1 VSELFEIAED
11 DSSDRL
17 TLPAVLPIL
26 PLKDTVVFPQAMAP
40 LAIGQERSVRV
51 IDDVVAGEGLVALIA
66 SRDAAI
72 ENPGFDDIYR
82 VGTVAIVHKMIKVP
96 DGTLRI
102 LVQGLERVHLDHEAD
117 AEPYLL
123 GEVSG
128 LPDVLVETP
137 EVEALTRN
145 VQGLFAR
152 IIGLAPYLPEE
163 LQLAAANVDD
173 PSALCHLV
181 ASTLRTIPTE
191 ERQQILEEVDVEARL
206 RMVSTILNRELEVFE
221 LGSKIQS
228 QMQSEME
235 KGQREYFLRQQLKAI
250 QAELGEADP
259 EQAEVAELRERLQAL
274 GTLPDEVEKA
284 AARELQRLERLPQA
298 AAEYGVIRTYLEW
311 ILTLPWNTLTD
322 DNLDLVHA
330 REVLDED
337 HFDLDKV
344 KERIIEYLAVAKLRN
359 EISGQILCFVGP
371 PGVGKTSL
379 GHSIARALGRRFVRL
394 SVGGVRD
401 ESEIRGH
408 RRTYI
413 GSMPGSI
420 LRSLRDAES
429 RNPLV
434 LIDEI
439 DKMGTDWRGDPA
451 SAMLEVLDPEQ
462 NGTFR
467 DHYLDL
473 PFDLSK
479 VLFICTANTLDTIPG
494 PLLDRMDVIQ
504 LSGYTEDEK
513 LGIAKRYL
521 VPKQLAAHGLKR
533 TQLQLS
539 DRMLRTI
546 VREYTREA
554 GVRNLE
560 RRLAD
565 VCRKAAS
572 LVAQGD
578 ETKIKVDDAKLREWL
593 GPRRF
598 AGEVVKRVAHPGV
611 ATGLAYTTTGG
622 DVLFVEATAYPGRGR
637 LTITGQLGEVM
648 QESAQAALSWV
659 RSNAGLLGLSEDW
672 FATHDVH
679 VHVPAGAVPK
689 DGPSAGVTM
698 ATAIASLIRGET
710 VAADLGMTGEITL
723 TGAVLPIGG
732 LREKSLAAQ
741 RAGLK
746 RIVFPRENE
755 PDLAELPPEARDAL
769 EFVPVDTIEQVF
781 DAAFSNGGRSRT
793 RNVRPL
799 ERQAAKPAR

>member
-1 VSELFEIAED
+1 MSEVGDILEPSGEQ
-11 DSSDRL
+11 L

-26 PLKDTVVFPQAMAP
+26 PLKDTVVFPQSMAP

-51 IDDVVAGEGLVALIA
+51 IDDVVAGDRMVTLIA
-66 SRDAAI
+66 TRDASV
-72 ENPGFDDIYR
+72 ETPGFDDIYR
-82 VGTVAIVHKMIKVP
+82 VGTVAVIHKLIKVP

-102 LVQGLERVHLDHEAD
+102 LVQGLERVHLDHDVDED
-117 AEPYLL
+117 PYLL
-123 GEVSG
+123 GEFSA
-128 LPDVLVETP
+128 LPDVLEETP
-137 EVEALTRN
+137 EVAALTRN

-191 ERQQILEEVDVEARL
+191 ERQQILEEVNVEARL
-206 RMVSTILNRELEVFE
+206 RMVSAILSRELEVFE

-228 QMQSEME
+228 QVQSEME

-250 QAELGEADP
+250 QTELGEADP
-259 EQAEVAELRERLQAL
+259 EQAEVAELRERLDAL
-274 GTLPDEVEKA
+274 GELPEEVRKA
-284 AARELQRLERLPQA
+284 ADRELQRLERLPQA

-311 ILTLPWNTLTD
+311 IITLPWNLLTPD
-322 DNLDLVHA
+322 DLDLEHA
-330 REVLDED
+330 RLILDED
-337 HFDLDKV
+337 HFDLEKV
-344 KERIIEYLAVAKLRN
+344 KDRIIEYLAVAKLRN

-379 GHSIARALGRRFVRL
+379 GQSIARALGRRFVRL

-413 GSMPGSI
+413 GAMPGSI
-420 LRSLRDAES
+420 IRSLRDAES
-429 RNPLV
+429 RNPLM

-439 DKMGTDWRGDPA
+439 DKMGSDWRGDPA

-462 NGTFR
+462 NSTFR

-504 LSGYTEDEK
+504 LSGYTEEEK

-521 VPKQLAAHGLKR
+521 LPKQLEAHGLR
-533 TQLQLS
+533 RAQLQLT
-539 DRMLRTI
+539 DRTLRTI
-546 VREYTREA
+546 IREYTREA

-565 VCRKAAS
+565 VCRKAAA
-572 LVAQGD
+572 LVAQNG
-578 ETKIKVDDAKLREWL
+578 ETRVKVDDARLRDWL

-598 AGEVVKRVAHPGV
+598 AGEVRKRVSHPGV
-611 ATGLAYTTTGG
+611 ATGLAYTTAGG
-622 DVLFVEATAYPGRGR
+622 DVLFIEATAYPGRGR

-659 RSNAGLLGLSEDW
+659 RSNAATLGLPDDW
-672 FATHDVH
+672 FSTHDVH
-679 VHVPAGAVPK
+679 IHVPAGAVPK

-698 ATAIASLIRGET
+698 ATAIASLVRGQP
-710 VAADLGMTGEITL
+710 VAADVGMTGEITL
-723 TGAVLPIGG
+723 TGGVLPIGG

-746 RIVFPRENE
+746 RVVFPRENE
-755 PDLAELPPEARDAL
+755 PDLVDLPAEAREAL

-781 DAAFSNGGRSRT
+781 DAAFARNGGARPRAVT
-793 RNVRPL
+793 PL
-799 ERQAAKPAR
+799 ERQAARPS